1 MARADQDLSDI
12 ITQTSRTC
20 CPHLSLCPCDKQ
32 THLSLPRGTEPEF
45 SWDCGS
51 LSLLTK
57 REMILGYF
65 RSRTIAVPRV
75 VFLEVSKHSEPPFMS
90 NLALFYASGVWLA
103 FTSLG
108 IAREQTGTWSCLLW
122 ASLSLLHWPLGISAH
137 FGRQAPSRQRLWPPQ
152 GLPRAT
158 WPPLGLILIY
168 PADTLDQIPGP
179 SRHC

>member
-65 RSRTIAVPRV
+65 RSRTIAVPWV

-90 NLALFYASGVWLA
+90 NLALFYASGVWLG
-103 FTSLG
+103 FYLLRNCSGTDRNLVLSSVGLVVPTSL
-108 IAREQTGTWSCLLW
+108 APWDFCPFWQTG
-122 ASLSLLHWPLGISAH
+122 PL
-137 FGRQAPSRQRLWPPQ
+137 
-152 GLPRAT
+152 
-158 WPPLGLILIY
+158 
-168 PADTLDQIPGP
+168 
-179 SRHC
+179 